1 MEQSF
6 KDLLDKYGNIEI
18 PLKEVSEKLMS
29 DTTKDEESKLPGI
42 YDPEFEY
49 QISSIFVDCE
59 TPMVSSVGA

>member
-1 MEQSF
+1 
-6 KDLLDKYGNIEI
+6 
-18 PLKEVSEKLMS
+18 MS

-59 TPMVSSVGA
+59 TAMVSSVGA